1 MERIY
6 RVRVGEEVSID
17 CLRPEAPEFDEV
29 QEAVIHREGV
39 TIEHFHNNA
48 SAGTLPGDHYF
59 SSLDNAR
66 SYALLNLQAVQQRL
80 SANINRV
87 LNYADGEQPG

>member
-6 RVRVGEEVSID
+6 RVSVKEHVSID
-17 CLRPEAPEFDEV
+17 CLLPDDAAFAEAR
-29 QEAVIHREGV
+29 EAIIYRECMA
-39 TIEHFHNNA
+39 IERFHENA
-48 SAGTLPGDHYF
+48 EAGTLRGEYYF

-66 SYALLNLQAVQQRL
+66 SYALLNLQADQQRL

-87 LNYADGEQPG
+87 LGYEDGA